1 MDGNVDK
8 VNTPDA
14 PGLCTDL
21 VSSGAAAPMP
31 PGASF
36 YRYALFEAASTRAL
50 GLFDRARRYE
60 RCAERVR
67 AAHGLPVETVCIP
80 RLGHEVRPSATDGA
94 RLRAL
99 VTRALAR
106 IGDDAAFTTR
116 ELAVVTAIFAPR
128 WLTAP
133 RRSAVAMVEGHLRAW
148 ARTASVRRQ
157 EDAPVRAGR
166 VTKAV
171 RRRAGR
177 VLCQVRRALRR
188 RRMTW
193 GERAGYVWLCWR
205 AGVGEA
211 LPQAMAGE
219 PGWSGRAWRFGLG
232 TGLPFTPRADATTFE
247 LLVGIA
253 GVQAD
258 CDTVPAWAARE
269 MSDWVQSFGPRADGV
284 WQQLFEAAGV
294 RP

>member
-8 VNTPDA
+8 VNTPE
-14 PGLCTDL
+14 
-21 VSSGAAAPMP
+21 AAPP
-31 PGASF
+31 PGAGI
-36 YRYALFEAASTRAL
+36 YRHWLFQAACARAL
-50 GLFDRARRYE
+50 GLFDQARE
-60 RCAERVR
+60 HEENAGRVR
-67 AAHGLPVETVCIP
+67 VAHGLSAETVCIP

-106 IGDDAAFTTR
+106 IGDDAAFTTS

-148 ARTASVRRQ
+148 ARTASVQRQ

-177 VLCQVRRALRR
+177 VLSTVRRTLRR

-219 PGWSGRAWRFGLG
+219 PGWSAQAWRFGLG

-269 MSDWVQSFGPRADGV
+269 VSDWVRSFGPRADGV